1 MSLELRGAQAVS
13 RLMQR
18 YQERFPKA
26 ITRALNRAGQSSL
39 AKMATLGSQDLGLP
53 SRVARSQMKLTKA
66 TESRQVV
73 RITATGKRIPLID
86 FKARGPRPSRGKGR
100 GVTAKLPGGAGR
112 YPYAFIAQMRSGHVG
127 VFERSS
133 SKFMRF
139 QKSSWKK
146 KRQAIRELHGPSFPK
161 VFHKLTPEVLAHGE
175 DVLRKNLLHEL
186 KFAGASI
193 ADT

>member
-1 MSLELRGAQAVS
+1 MSLELRGPAAPSQLFRQYAAK
-13 RLMQR
+13 
-18 YQERFPKA
+18 FPRA
-26 ITRALNRAGQSSL
+26 ITRALNRAGTSSR
-39 AKMATLGSQDLGLP
+39 AKMASLGAKDLGLP
-53 SRVARSQMKLTKA
+53 VSVGKSQMKLDRA
-66 TESRQVV
+66 TDTRQVV

-112 YPYAFIAQMRSGHVG
+112 YPHAFIAQMRSGHVG

-146 KRQAIRELHGPSFPK
+146 RRQAIRELRGPSFPK

-186 KFAGASI
+186 KFAGASLT
-193 ADT
+193 DT